1 MSGVGGGN
9 FDPDGEA
16 NRAMITTI
24 LYRMEGTPQ
33 PAEEAD
39 FTDVAAG
46 SYYADAVAWASS
58 ENIVSGYSQTLFAP
72 EDRIS
77 RQQLAT
83 MLYRYAQYKGY
94 DVSDTANL
102 SAFDDSDSIASYAEE
117 AVSWAVAEGLI
128 SGTDDTTLSPEG
140 TATRAQIATIL
151 MRFCES
157 IAA

>member
-1 MSGVGGGN
+1 
-9 FDPDGEA
+9 
-16 NRAMITTI
+16 
-24 LYRMEGTPQ
+24 
-33 PAEEAD
+33 
-39 FTDVAAG
+39 
-46 SYYADAVAWASS
+46 
-58 ENIVSGYSQTLFAP
+58 
-72 EDRIS
+72 
-77 RQQLAT
+77 

-94 DVSDTANL
+94 DVSDTADL